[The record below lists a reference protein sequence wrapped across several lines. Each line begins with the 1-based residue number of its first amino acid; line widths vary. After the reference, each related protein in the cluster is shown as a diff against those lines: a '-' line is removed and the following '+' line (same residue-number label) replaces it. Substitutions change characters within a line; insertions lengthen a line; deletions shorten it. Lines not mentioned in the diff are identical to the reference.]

1 MSNRRVM
8 VVKSGGP
15 QALVEWRDCFAAL
28 DPGLELVDWDAA
40 LRRRD
45 EIDYALVWDP
55 EPGGLATMPRL
66 RAIFGS
72 GAGVDGILL
81 DTQLAARRADRPHG
95 DPRSDAADGRVLCLG
110 GAVPAEGCAA
120 DGDRPGRRRM
130 GLLRGAASRRH
141 AHRRHHGARR
151 HGARCAAMLQAL
163 GFPVIGWSRGPKD
176 LPGVESFAGPAALPA
191 FLARS
196 DILVS
201 LLPATPETRDIIR
214 AETLAMLPQGAGYI
228 GIGRGMQ
235 HRLDDILAALDSGQ
249 LSGTVLDVFEP
260 EPLPAGHPLW
270 RHPKA
275 TITPHVASL
284 PSRAERAGFV
294 ARTIAGFER
303 GETLPN
309 LFDPARGY

>member
-15 QALVEWRDCFAAL
+15 QAFVEWRDCFAAL
-28 DPGLELVDWDAA
+28 DPGLELVDWETA
-40 LRRRD
+40 LRRR
-45 EIDYALVWDP
+45 ETIDYALVWDP
-55 EPGGLATMPRL
+55 EPGGLASMPRL

-81 DTQLAARRADRPHG
+81 DTQLPPDVPIVRMAIPEATQRMGEFCCWAAL
-95 DPRSDAADGRVLCLG
+95 SLLKDA
-110 GAVPAEGCAA
+110 
-120 DGDRPGRRRM
+120 RRM
-130 GLLRGAASRRH
+130 GIAQAARQWDYFEAPYRADMRTVGIMGLGAM
-141 AHRRHHGARR
+141 
-151 HGARCAAMLQAL
+151 GARCAAMLQGL
-163 GFPVIGWSRGPKD
+163 GFPVIGWSRTAKEV
-176 LPGVESFAGPAALPA
+176 PGVQSFAGAEALPA
-191 FLARS
+191 FLART

-201 LLPATPETRDIIR
+201 LLPATPETRHIIR
-214 AETLAMLPQGAGYI
+214 AETLVMLPPGAGYI

-260 EPLPAGHPLW
+260 EPLPADHPLW
-270 RHPKA
+270 AHPKA
-275 TITPHVASL
+275 IVTPHVASL

-303 GETLPN
+303 GEPLPN

>member
-15 QALVEWRDCFAAL
+15 QAFLEWRDCFAAL
-28 DPGLELVDWDAA
+28 DPGLELVDWDSAR
-40 LRRRD
+40 RRRD

-55 EPGGLATMPRL
+55 EPGGLAAMPRL

-81 DTQLAARRADRPHG
+81 DTQLPPGVPIIRMAIPEATQRMGEFCAWAALSLLKNARRMAIAQAAGEWDYFEAPHRADTRTVG
-95 DPRSDAADGRVLCLG
+95 I
-110 GAVPAEGCAA
+110 
-120 DGDRPGRRRM
+120 M
-130 GLLRGAASRRH
+130 GLGAM
-141 AHRRHHGARR
+141 
-151 HGARCAAMLQAL
+151 GARCAAMLQAL
-163 GFPVIGWSRGPKD
+163 GFPVIGWSRTPKEV
-176 LPGVESFAGPAALPA
+176 PGVESLAGPAALPA

-201 LLPATPETRDIIR
+201 LLPATPETRHIIR
-214 AETLAMLPQGAGYI
+214 AKTLAMLPRGAGYI

-235 HRLDDILAALDSGQ
+235 HRLDDILTALDSGQ

-270 RHPKA
+270 THPKA
-275 TITPHVASL
+275 IVTPHVASL

-303 GETLPN
+303 GEPLPN